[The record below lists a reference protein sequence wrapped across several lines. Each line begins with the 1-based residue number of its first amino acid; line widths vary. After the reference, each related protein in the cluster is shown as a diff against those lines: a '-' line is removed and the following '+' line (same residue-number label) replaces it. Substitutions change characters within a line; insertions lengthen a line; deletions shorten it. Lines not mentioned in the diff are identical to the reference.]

1 MTFHSFYRRRR
12 NNCLLNCR
20 VDRKAAKFYKTLNLL
35 RALYNKIREEEGSRV
50 ETGKGMCHRR
60 ASAAHNM
67 CSLKLACSLELL
79 WGCPVLKIKFFGSTL
94 VLHSNVSS
102 SYLVFEQSQNLIRRR
117 VVHQKPDFNFLK
129 TTSSSMYFW
138 TQLFVPK
145 LFMRMWDYDLVII
158 ENCCIIH
165 YSDFF
170 EKWVTPPRSLFGVC
184 NCVGVLSCQWKK
196 ISAFFTLP
204 LFGRVSTFT
213 ISREGDY

>member
-79 WGCPVLKIKFFGSTL
+79 WGCRVLKIKFFGSTL

-102 SYLVFEQSQNLIRRR
+102 SYLVFEQSQKLIRRR
-117 VVHQKPDFNFLK
+117 VFHQKPDFNFLK
-129 TTSSSMYFW
+129 TTPSSMYFW
-138 TQLFVPK
+138 EIVT
-145 LFMRMWDYDLVII
+145 RLVEELKNRYPTNRTRNQIK
-158 ENCCIIH
+158 
-165 YSDFF
+165 FF
-170 EKWVTPPRSLFGVC
+170 IGPTSVAR
-184 NCVGVLSCQWKK
+184 
-196 ISAFFTLP
+196 
-204 LFGRVSTFT
+204 RVW
-213 ISREGDY
+213 

>member
-1 MTFHSFYRRRR
+1 MQLQVSTNWKRQKLFLKWTSLMTFHSFYRRRR

-35 RALYNKIREEEGSRV
+35 RALYNKIREEEGSSRV

-102 SYLVFEQSQNLIRRR
+102 SYLVFEQSQKLI
-117 VVHQKPDFNFLK
+117 KAEGCSSK
-129 TTSSSMYFW
+129 TRF
-138 TQLFVPK
+138 QFFKDHFFV
-145 LFMRMWDYDLVII
+145 Y
-158 ENCCIIH
+158 
-165 YSDFF
+165 
-170 EKWVTPPRSLFGVC
+170 
-184 NCVGVLSCQWKK
+184 VLLDT
-196 ISAFFTLP
+196 AFCP
-204 LFGRVSTFT
+204 
-213 ISREGDY
+213 